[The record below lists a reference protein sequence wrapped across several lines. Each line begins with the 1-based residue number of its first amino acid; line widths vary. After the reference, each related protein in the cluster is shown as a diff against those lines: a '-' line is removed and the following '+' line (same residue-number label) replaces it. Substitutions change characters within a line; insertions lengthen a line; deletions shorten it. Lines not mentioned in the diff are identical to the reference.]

1 MKVWSIVS
9 QKGGGGKTTLALH
22 LAIAAAEDLKVLVI
36 DLDPQQSAE
45 RWHAI
50 RQRTTGNKDDP
61 SVAAGPYTKLPE
73 MLRIARKLGA
83 ELVLIDTPPKLDKAI
98 TAALAPATLALI
110 PVKSSIL
117 DLQALEDCV
126 RVVDYAKAKGKAVA
140 IMNAVPTGRNK
151 EATVKEVLRYASRH
165 DLEAMPQWLSD
176 LPAYAHGLRSGRGVT
191 ETDRNGTAAKE
202 ITALLEALWAR
213 DSEGTDG

>member
-1 MKVWSIVS
+1 MKVWSIIS

-50 RQRTTGNKDDP
+50 RKRATGSKDDP

-73 MLRIARKLGA
+73 MLRIAKKLGA
-83 ELVLIDTPPKLDKAI
+83 DLVLIDTPPKLDKAI
-98 TAALAPATLALI
+98 TAALTPATLALI

-126 RVVDYAKAKGKAVA
+126 RVVDYAKAKSKAVV
-140 IMNAVPTGRNK
+140 IMNAVPSGRNK
-151 EATVKEVLRYASRH
+151 EATVKEVMRYASRH
-165 DLEAMPQWLSD
+165 DLEVMNERLSD
-176 LPAYAHGLRSGRGVT
+176 LPAYAQGLKSGRGVT

-202 ITALLEALWAR
+202 ITALLEVLWSR
-213 DSEGTDG
+213 DNGASDD

>member
-22 LAIAAAEDLKVLVI
+22 LAIAASRDLKVLVI

-45 RWHAI
+45 RWHVI

-61 SVAAGPYTKLPE
+61 SVAAGPHTKLPE

-98 TAALAPATLALI
+98 TSALAPATLALI
-110 PVKSSIL
+110 PLKTSIL
-117 DLQALEDCV
+117 DLQALQDCV
-126 RVVDYAKAKGKAVA
+126 RVVDYAKARSKAVVV
-140 IMNAVPTGRNK
+140 MNAVPTGRNK
-151 EATVKEVLRYASRH
+151 EAAVKEVQRYAGRH
-165 DLEAMPQWLSD
+165 DLEVMQERLSD

-202 ITALLEALWAR
+202 ITALLEALWSR
-213 DSEGTDG
+213 DGSDD

>member
-50 RQRTTGNKDDP
+50 RQRHTGTKDDP

-98 TAALAPATLALI
+98 TAALTPATLALI
-110 PVKSSIL
+110 PVKTSIL

-126 RVVDYAKAKGKAVA
+126 RVVEFAKAKSKAVVV
-140 IMNAVPTGRNK
+140 MNAVPTGRSK
-151 EATVKEVLRYASRH
+151 EATIKEVMRYAGRH
-165 DLEAMPQWLSD
+165 DLEVMPERLSD
-176 LPAYAHGLRSGRGVT
+176 LPAYAQGLKSGRGVT

-202 ITALLEALWAR
+202 IGALFEALWSR
-213 DSEGTDG
+213 DSGGGDD